1 MSSFESSFFLLKEEG
16 KQSVQW
22 RLGKD
27 FSVEFQ
33 TYLILTSD
41 IFHRISA
48 PVCSFRENLPCFAE
62 TQIVLTFQSF
72 VGSFMSGG
80 EGHQKYRLHVFW
92 VFQCQKN
99 EKFRFGPKCVIFHG
113 KCALKV
119 SERPFRFTVIVSW
132 SSSSH
137 DNSLII
143 INMTLI
149 WLSLH
154 DNNLKI
160 FVHG

>member
-1 MSSFESSFFLLKEEG
+1 MSSFQSSFYWGEEG

-41 IFHRISA
+41 IFHRIST

-62 TQIVLTFQSF
+62 TQIVLTFESF
-72 VGSFMSGG
+72 LWLMHERWRTPKVPVARILSIPVPKKWKIQIWTKVCHFSWKMCFKSFR
-80 EGHQKYRLHVFW
+80 KT
-92 VFQCQKN
+92 FQIHCH
-99 EKFRFGPKCVIFHG
+99 RFMIIII
-113 KCALKV
+113 A
-119 SERPFRFTVIVSW
+119 W
-132 SSSSH
+132 Q
-137 DNSLII
+137 SLII

-160 FVHG
+160 FYHG